1 MWMLLVLLGCLG
13 LGAALR
19 RHWSKADVVL
29 KWTRFWVIFVALPAV
44 ILKEIPGLVLSRD
57 AWLALVGGWW
67 VFLGAVVFFGAVGR
81 GLGWSRAT
89 VASLIL
95 TAGLGNTSFVGLP
108 AIRLLVGESG
118 VGPAILFDQLGSF
131 LSLAIGGAM
140 VVAWGRGEGVVW
152 GTAIRKFV
160 LFPPTLALLLAVG
173 LRGVELGSFLPQVL
187 GWVSQTLSP
196 AALFAVGLAAVMP
209 RLGHAK
215 QLGAGLAWKLVLAPL
230 GVLGIAA
237 GMGSDPGWTQ
247 VAVLQAGMAPMV
259 TGGILAASADLEPEL
274 ASQMVMIGLFVSGL
288 SLPVWN
294 LMF

>member
-1 MWMLLVLLGCLG
+1 
-13 LGAALR
+13 
-19 RHWSKADVVL
+19 
-29 KWTRFWVIFVALPAV
+29 
-44 ILKEIPGLVLSRD
+44 
-57 AWLALVGGWW
+57 
-67 VFLGAVVFFGAVGR
+67 
-81 GLGWSRAT
+81 

-173 LRGVELGSFLPQVL
+173 LRGVELGSFWLQVL

-209 RLGHAK
+209 RPGHAK